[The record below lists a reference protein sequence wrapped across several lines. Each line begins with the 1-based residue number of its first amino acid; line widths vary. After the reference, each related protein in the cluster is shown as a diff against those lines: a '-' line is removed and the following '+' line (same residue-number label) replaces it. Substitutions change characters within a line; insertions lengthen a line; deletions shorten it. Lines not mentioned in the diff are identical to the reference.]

1 MKFKLILL
9 FTILSFL
16 FKLDVKASTNTFKVL
31 NQQEDFSI
39 TTSKLEELDLDF
51 AKIKSVEG
59 ATAERLRVAFDLLGK
74 TNTDSPLYFLDQ
86 WCAYTQKKICE
97 LAGMLKYPN
106 SNLVTNWVDFLSEH
120 GEVYKLSSAKSYM
133 PAGTIYDDN
142 TLFELTDYDFVQPG
156 DYLFHKQSA
165 ATGDSHIL
173 LCVYREGD
181 TIVTIDGNGGA
192 AYIANEQEKEKA
204 YNYLINELGIS
215 TTFTYGEFRDFRN
228 IGNGLSNRVWF
239 KVFKIGN
246 NFGNLYIK
254 QKNSNYYISHVGRF
268 Q

>member
-1 MKFKLILL
+1 MKFKFILL
-9 FTILSFL
+9 FTFLSLL
-16 FKLDVKASTNTFKVL
+16 FKIDVKASTNTFRVL

-39 TTSKLEELDLDF
+39 TSSKLEELDLDF

-106 SNLVTNWVDFLSEH
+106 SNLVTNWIDFLREN

-133 PAGTIYDDN
+133 PAGTIYDDD

-181 TIVTIDGNGGA
+181 IIVTIDGNGGA

-215 TTFTYGEFRDFRN
+215 TTFTYAEFRDFKN
-228 IGNGLSNRVWF
+228 IGNGLPNRVWF

>member
-1 MKFKLILL
+1 
-9 FTILSFL
+9 
-16 FKLDVKASTNTFKVL
+16 
-31 NQQEDFSI
+31 
-39 TTSKLEELDLDF
+39 
-51 AKIKSVEG
+51 
-59 ATAERLRVAFDLLGK
+59 
-74 TNTDSPLYFLDQ
+74 
-86 WCAYTQKKICE
+86 
-97 LAGMLKYPN
+97 MLKYPN
-106 SNLVTNWVDFLSEH
+106 SNLVTNWVDFLMEH
-120 GEVYKLSSAKSYM
+120 GEVYKLSSAKAYM

-215 TTFTYGEFRDFRN
+215 TTFTYEEFRDFKN

-246 NFGNLYIK
+246 NFGNLYVK